1 MAIDYTT
8 IEEVINDFQLM
19 IDDTS
24 YDKEAQIYQLR
35 LLALQ
40 GLRELT
46 FDVEQKVKTTTIT
59 VDSTTL
65 QCTLPADYVKLLR
78 IGYKNSADEF
88 VSLGYKSDLSLDAT
102 VTSQIS
108 EDPYDENNPYFHTD
122 MGRKYGVGGG
132 QNALGYYRINRQD
145 GTINFSSDLSGK
157 TIFLEYISDGITA
170 TPGKDHIIK
179 LKMAPS
185 VKAGGNAGLENFI
198 FMIKNG
204 SGFRIPD
211 RNGGSIEYV
220 FKDSTTAPFED
231 LTSNP
236 TALQIFV
243 PLSLA
248 DGDATSSSEIAEA
261 VTRVINEGHPTYH
274 VPPNDVNI
282 TASNEGADVTIVISN
297 LISAPKDLL
306 DPDGTFDVN
315 VFFPNNPLVFSVL
328 NQSLVQLG
336 SAGDVPKIHKFC
348 EEALRCYMYYKY
360 IQRKRGIPA
369 NEKQMAKRAYY
380 NEKRLAR
387 ARMMNF
393 NKEAAMQTSRKA
405 FKQSPKI

>member
-8 IEEVINDFQLM
+8 IEEIINDFQLM

-24 YDKEAQIYQLR
+24 YDKEASVYQLR

-46 FDVEQKVKTTTIT
+46 FDVEQRVKTTTIT

-65 QCTLPADYVKLLR
+65 QCTLPDDYVKLLKV
-78 IGYKNSADEF
+78 GYKNSSDDF
-88 VSLGYKSDLSLDAT
+88 VSLGYKSDLSLDAS
-102 VTSQIS
+102 VNSQIS

-157 TIFLEYISDGITA
+157 TIFMEYISDGITA
-170 TPGKDHIIK
+170 TPGEDHIVRFTITSPFASSSSATGIISGTTIK
-179 LKMAPS
+179 IPS
-185 VKAGGNAGLENFI
+185 RSGGVITYTF
-198 FMIKNG
+198 KNT
-204 SGFRIPD
+204 
-211 RNGGSIEYV
+211 
-220 FKDSTTAPFED
+220 KLLDSTGVVIHDYDD
-231 LTSNP
+231 LSSNP
-236 TALQIFV
+236 
-243 PLSLA
+243 LSTDVYVDLVTNSA
-248 DGDATSSSEIAEA
+248 SDVAEA
-261 VTRVINEGHPTYH
+261 LTLVINEGHQKYH
-274 VPPNDVNI
+274 ISPNDSNI
-282 TASNEGADVTIVISN
+282 TAVNNNEDVTVIISN
-297 LISAPKDLL
+297 LTSDPLDLL
-306 DPDGTFDVN
+306 STGGEFDSNIFDGST
-315 VFFPNNPLVFSVL
+315 PYFSVE
-328 NQSLVQLG
+328 NQRLIQLG
-336 SAGDVPKIHKFC
+336 SSGDVPKIHKFC
-348 EEALRCYMYYKY
+348 EEALRSYMYYKY

-393 NKEAAMQTSRKA
+393 NKEAAMQVSRKA